1 MNLEFFKKNYH
12 ITTFILLYF
21 SIILGFILGEN
32 TTLGPKNDFF
42 HTLKQVEFFEQDFKF
57 TFFNYDKLEYPTRIS
72 PVFILTI
79 FTLKKIF
86 INLDLVRFILLNVI
100 LLNQILFYQSLKLI
114 FYKKIG
120 IDKKLLFLLS
130 CVIYLSPSFRANA
143 IWPESAMLGLLF
155 FNTSLYFFLKFNEN
169 RDRILF
175 LSLNIFFLAIAA
187 YIRPSFAVF
196 SIFFLFYITF
206 FIKNFKNIIFAIFL
220 NFVLATPAFYY
231 LFILKIFF
239 ISSGVA
245 GNELDFNYLAKIP
258 VILSI
263 IIFHAIPILYFKNFF
278 LKNILT
284 KENFFIIVF
293 SVIFSLILITNFNYR
308 IDLTGGGFF
317 LHLSNFL
324 FKNNYLFLC
333 MIVFF
338 VFFSLQL
345 IRLDYKQNLL
355 IFVILILMVPQ
366 FSVYHK
372 YYDPLLIILFFTI
385 FNIGINKNYFSK
397 NNLIFLYMFNFIYLM
412 LTFLNSYYI
421 KF

>member
-1 MNLEFFKKNYH
+1 MSLEFIKKNYH

-32 TTLGPKNDFF
+32 TTLGPKYDFF
-42 HTLKQVEFFEQDFKF
+42 YALKQLKFFEQDFKF
-57 TFFNYDKLEYPTRIS
+57 TFFNYDKIEFPTRIS
-72 PVFILTI
+72 PVFILII

-86 INLDLVRFILLNVI
+86 IDLDLVRFILLNII
-100 LLNQILFYQSLKLI
+100 LLNQILFYQALKLI

-120 IDKKLLFLLS
+120 IDKKILFLLS
-130 CVIYLSPSFRANA
+130 CVLFLSPSFRANA

-155 FNTSLYFFLKFNEN
+155 FNISLYFFLRFNEN
-169 RDRILF
+169 RDRLLF
-175 LSLNIFFLAIAA
+175 LGLNIFFLAIAA

-206 FIKNFKNIIFAIFL
+206 YIKNFKNIIFTIFL
-220 NFVLATPAFYY
+220 NLIFATPAFYY
-231 LFILKIFF
+231 LFVLKIFF
-239 ISSGVA
+239 ISSGVE

-258 VILSI
+258 IILSI

-278 LKNILT
+278 LNNILS

-293 SVIFSLILITNFNYR
+293 SVIIALILIINFNYR
-308 IDLTGGGFF
+308 IDFTGGGFF

-324 FKNNYLFLC
+324 FKSDYLFLA

-338 VFFSLQL
+338 VFFSLRL
-345 IRLDYKQNLL
+345 IKLDYKQNLL
-355 IFVILILMVPQ
+355 LFIILILMVPQ

-372 YYDPLLIILFFTI
+372 YYDPLLIILFFTM
-385 FNIGINKNYFSK
+385 FNLEINENYFLK
-397 NNLIFLYMFNFIYLM
+397 NNLIFLYMFNFIYFM
-412 LTFLNSYYI
+412 LTFINSYYI

>member
-1 MNLEFFKKNYH
+1 MNLEFFKKKYH

-86 INLDLVRFILLNVI
+86 INLDLVRFILLNII

-130 CVIYLSPSFRANA
+130 CVLYLSPSFRANA

-206 FIKNFKNIIFAIFL
+206 FIKNFKN
-220 NFVLATPAFYY
+220 
-231 LFILKIFF
+231 
-239 ISSGVA
+239 
-245 GNELDFNYLAKIP
+245 
-258 VILSI
+258 VILRYS
-263 IIFHAIPILYFKNFF
+263 
-278 LKNILT
+278 
-284 KENFFIIVF
+284 
-293 SVIFSLILITNFNYR
+293 
-308 IDLTGGGFF
+308 
-317 LHLSNFL
+317 
-324 FKNNYLFLC
+324 
-333 MIVFF
+333 
-338 VFFSLQL
+338 
-345 IRLDYKQNLL
+345 
-355 IFVILILMVPQ
+355 
-366 FSVYHK
+366 
-372 YYDPLLIILFFTI
+372 
-385 FNIGINKNYFSK
+385 
-397 NNLIFLYMFNFIYLM
+397 
-412 LTFLNSYYI
+412 
-421 KF
+421 

>member
-1 MNLEFFKKNYH
+1 MNLELIKKNYH

-32 TTLGPKNDFF
+32 TTLGPKYDFF
-42 HTLKQVEFFEQDFKF
+42 YALKQLEFFEQDFKF
-57 TFFNYDKLEYPTRIS
+57 TFFNYDKIEFPTRIS
-72 PVFILTI
+72 PFFILII

-86 INLDLVRFILLNVI
+86 INIDLVRFILLNII

-120 IDKKLLFLLS
+120 INKKLLFLLS
-130 CVIYLSPSFRANA
+130 CVIFLSPSFRANA

-155 FNTSLYFFLKFNEN
+155 FNISLYFFLKFNQN
-169 RDRILF
+169 RSRLIF
-175 LSLNIFFLAIAA
+175 LGLNIFFLALAA

-196 SIFFLFYITF
+196 SIFFFLYITF
-206 FIKNFKNIIFAIFL
+206 YIKNLKNIIFAVFL
-220 NFVLATPAFYY
+220 NLILATPAVYY

-239 ISSGVA
+239 ISSGVT
-245 GNELDFNYLAKIP
+245 GNELDFNYFAKIP
-258 VILSI
+258 IILSI

-278 LKNILT
+278 LKNLLT
-284 KENFFIIVF
+284 KENYSIIFF
-293 SVIFSLILITNFNYR
+293 SVIIALILIINFNYR
-308 IDLTGGGFF
+308 IDFTGGGFF

-324 FKNNYLFLC
+324 FKNDYLFLAL
-333 MIVFF
+333 IIFF
-338 VFFSLQL
+338 IFFSLQL
-345 IRLDYKQNLL
+345 IKLDYKQNLL
-355 IFVILILMVPQ
+355 IFIILVLMVPQ

-385 FNIGINKNYFSK
+385 FNLGINKNYFSK
-397 NNLIFLYMFNFIYLM
+397 SNLIFLYMFNFIYFM
-412 LTFLNSYYI
+412 LTFINSHYI

>member
-1 MNLEFFKKNYH
+1 MSLEFIKKNYH

-32 TTLGPKNDFF
+32 TTLGPKYDFF
-42 HTLKQVEFFEQDFKF
+42 YALKQLEFFEQDFKF
-57 TFFNYDKLEYPTRIS
+57 TFFNYDKIESPTRIS
-72 PVFILTI
+72 PIFILTI

-86 INLDLVRFILLNVI
+86 INLDLVRFFLLNII

-120 IDKKLLFLLS
+120 INKKLLFLLS
-130 CVIYLSPSFRANA
+130 CIIFLSPSFRANA

-155 FNTSLYFFLKFNEN
+155 FNISLYFFLKFNEN
-169 RDRILF
+169 RNRILF

-187 YIRPSFAVF
+187 YIRPSFAIF
-196 SIFFLFYITF
+196 SIFFLFYVTF
-206 FIKNFKNIIFAIFL
+206 YIKNFKNIIFTIVL
-220 NFVLATPAFYY
+220 NLTLAAPAFYY

-245 GNELDFNYLAKIP
+245 ENELDFNYLAKMP

-263 IIFHAIPILYFKNFF
+263 IIFHAIPILYYKNFF
-278 LKNILT
+278 LKNIII
-284 KENFFIIVF
+284 KENFYIIFF
-293 SVIFSLILITNFNYR
+293 SAIIAIILIINFNYR
-308 IDLTGGGFF
+308 IDFTGGGFF

-324 FKNNYLFLC
+324 FKNNYLFLA
-333 MIVFF
+333 MIGFF
-338 VFFSLQL
+338 VFFSLKL
-345 IRLDYKQNLL
+345 IKIDLKQNLL
-355 IFVILILMVPQ
+355 LFIILILMVPQ

-372 YYDPLLIILFFTI
+372 YYDPMLIILFFTT
-385 FNIGINKNYFSK
+385 FNLGINKSYFSK
-397 NNLIFLYMFNFIYLM
+397 NNLIFLYIFNFIYFM
-412 LTFLNSYYI
+412 LTFVNSYYI

>member
-12 ITTFILLYF
+12 VTTFILLYF

-86 INLDLVRFILLNVI
+86 INLDLVRFILLNII

-155 FNTSLYFFLKFNEN
+155 FNISLYFFLKFNEN

-206 FIKNFKNIIFAIFL
+206 FIKNFKYIIFAILL

-308 IDLTGGGFF
+308 IDFTGGGFF

-324 FKNNYLFLC
+324 FKNNYLFLV

-345 IRLDYKQNLL
+345 IKLDYKQNLL
-355 IFVILILMVPQ
+355 IFIILIFMVPQ
-366 FSVYHK
+366 FSIYHK

-385 FNIGINKNYFSK
+385 FNLGININYFSK
-397 NNLIFLYMFNFIYLM
+397 NNLIFLYMFNFIYFM
-412 LTFLNSYYI
+412 LTFVNSYYI

>member
-1 MNLEFFKKNYH
+1 MNLEFIKKNYH

-32 TTLGPKNDFF
+32 TTLGPKYDFF
-42 HTLKQVEFFEQDFKF
+42 YALKQLEFFERDFKF
-57 TFFNYDKLEYPTRIS
+57 TFFNYDKIDSPTRIS
-72 PVFILTI
+72 PVFILII

-86 INLDLVRFILLNVI
+86 INLDLVRFILLNII

-130 CVIYLSPSFRANA
+130 CVIFLSPSFRANA

-155 FNTSLYFFLKFNEN
+155 FNISIYFFLRFIEN
-169 RDRILF
+169 RERLLF
-175 LSLNIFFLAIAA
+175 LSLNIFFLAVAS

-206 FIKNFKNIIFAIFL
+206 FIKNFKNVIFAIFL
-220 NFVLATPAFYY
+220 NFVLSTPALYY

-245 GNELDFNYLAKIP
+245 GNELDFDYLAKIP
-258 VILSI
+258 IILSI
-263 IIFHAIPILYFKNFF
+263 IIFHTIPILYFKNFF

-284 KENFFIIVF
+284 KEDFFIIIF
-293 SVIFSLILITNFNYR
+293 SLIFSLILITNFNYR

-345 IRLDYKQNLL
+345 IKLDYKQNLL

-397 NNLIFLYMFNFIYLM
+397 NNLIFLYMFNFIYFM
-412 LTFLNSYYI
+412 LTFINSYYI

>member
-86 INLDLVRFILLNVI
+86 INLDLVRFILLNII

-155 FNTSLYFFLKFNEN
+155 FNISLYFFLKFNEN

-206 FIKNFKNIIFAIFL
+206 FIKNFKYIIFAILL

-308 IDLTGGGFF
+308 IDFTGGGFF

-324 FKNNYLFLC
+324 FKNNYLFLV

-345 IRLDYKQNLL
+345 IKLDYKQNLL
-355 IFVILILMVPQ
+355 IFIILIFMVPQ
-366 FSVYHK
+366 FSIYHK

-385 FNIGINKNYFSK
+385 FNLGININYFSK
-397 NNLIFLYMFNFIYLM
+397 NNLIFLYMFNFIYFM
-412 LTFLNSYYI
+412 LTFVNSYYI

>member
-1 MNLEFFKKNYH
+1 MNLEFIKKNYH

-32 TTLGPKNDFF
+32 TTLGPKYDFF
-42 HTLKQVEFFEQDFKF
+42 YALKQLNFFEQDFKF
-57 TFFNYDKLEYPTRIS
+57 TFFNYDKIEFPTRIS
-72 PVFILTI
+72 PVFILII

-86 INLDLVRFILLNVI
+86 IDLDLVRFILLNII

-120 IDKKLLFLLS
+120 IDKKILFLLS
-130 CVIYLSPSFRANA
+130 CVIFLSPSFRANA

-155 FNTSLYFFLKFNEN
+155 FNISLYFFLRFNEN
-169 RDRILF
+169 RDRLLF
-175 LSLNIFFLAIAA
+175 LGLNIFFLAIAA

-206 FIKNFKNIIFAIFL
+206 YIKNFRNIIFTIFL
-220 NFVLATPAFYY
+220 NLIFATPAFYY

-239 ISSGVA
+239 ISSGVE

-278 LKNILT
+278 LSNVLR
-284 KENFFIIVF
+284 KENFFTIFF
-293 SVIFSLILITNFNYR
+293 SVIIALILIINFNYR
-308 IDLTGGGFF
+308 IDFTGGGFF

-324 FKNNYLFLC
+324 FKSDYLFLAL
-333 MIVFF
+333 IVFF

-345 IRLDYKQNLL
+345 IKSDYKQNLL
-355 IFVILILMVPQ
+355 LFIILILMVPQ

-372 YYDPLLIILFFTI
+372 YYDPLLIILFFTM
-385 FNIGINKNYFSK
+385 FNLEINEDYFLK
-397 NNLIFLYMFNFIYLM
+397 NNLIFLYMFNFIYFM
-412 LTFLNSYYI
+412 LTFVNSYYI